1 MAWGGAQLEFVLRVQ
16 LYRWDLGVGTWPRKR
31 YATPGSGGRGRT
43 RVGVLFVCVRNAH
56 IVHCG
61 NCLSLWS
68 SPALAQLPKAKPSA
82 CRHDARRDGCR
93 DLASRLGTRS
103 GGGGSVN
110 TQNCKNSYSSVGIPN
125 VPAQS
130 SVFVCTPSER
140 SLYLVLC
147 M

>member
-1 MAWGGAQLEFVLRVQ
+1 M
-16 LYRWDLGVGTWPRKR
+16 
-31 YATPGSGGRGRT
+31 PG
-43 RVGVLFVCVRNAH
+43 
-56 IVHCG
+56 
-61 NCLSLWS
+61 
-68 SPALAQLPKAKPSA
+68 K
-82 CRHDARRDGCR
+82 CR

-140 SLYLVLC
+140 SLYLVLVC
-147 M
+147 SLSRGTLRSDWRSRSCAGARVLVTPNTLVNRVSLGPTRIQLEELASPTSMQTRSMPPTAHDNGKIY